1 MYVQCTYISYPILW
15 HSSFFQL
22 ITLYCWCLLRM
33 CLPILCLFLLWLSTL
48 YLSSL
53 YLSNWFLLQLLC
65 SGLCHYSMY
74 LLLVSESTYLYIII
88 FILTYR
94 SWYATT
100 QVDTKWV
107 VEGKVKRVREQEE
120 PNSITDVTNCG
131 IGNRT
136 WKFFYNS
143 CKIISSTTGTPLIKQ
158 YLEYFSVWQCNC
170 N

>member
-1 MYVQCTYISYPILW
+1 MSSHLVSFPLVTFYLVSVKLV
-15 HSSFFQL
+15 SFFL
-22 ITLYCWCLLRM
+22 AHV
-33 CLPILCLFLLWLSTL
+33 
-48 YLSSL
+48 SSL
-53 YLSNWFLLQLLC
+53 LILLAYIFLANWFLLQLLC
-65 SGLCHYSMY
+65 SSLCHYSMS

-136 WKFFYNS
+136 WTKFYNS